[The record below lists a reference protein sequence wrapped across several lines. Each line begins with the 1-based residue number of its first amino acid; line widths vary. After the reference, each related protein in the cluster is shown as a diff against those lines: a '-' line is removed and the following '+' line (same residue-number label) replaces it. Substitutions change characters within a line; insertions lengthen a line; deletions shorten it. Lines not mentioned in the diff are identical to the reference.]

1 MLRLNGTKSSR
12 VTRSLTAAAAALT
25 LFGVAACGSGGPET
39 GSAGDELEGLEGTIG
54 SKDFAEQYILA
65 HITSQLFNAHGA
77 DTETNTSMVGS
88 TNVRSAFETG
98 ELDGYWEYT
107 GTAWIT
113 YFQETEPLETPEEM
127 FEAVKESDAE
137 DGIHWFDPAPL
148 NNTYSLA
155 ILSEKADEL
164 GVEKLSDIAGLDP
177 ADQTFCIESEF
188 STRDDGWPGLKEAY
202 DLDIPDNNVAMLD
215 TGVVYTETAKAET
228 CNFGEVFQTDG
239 RISNL
244 DLLVLEDDRNFFPA
258 YQGALTMKQEI
269 VDEYPALTEIVGELS
284 ELLTTEVMQE
294 LNELADVEGEDP
306 EDIATDWL
314 EENDL
319 V

>member
-113 YFQETEPLETPEEM
+113 YFRSEE
-127 FEAVKESDAE
+127 
-137 DGIHWFDPAPL
+137 H
-148 NNTYSLA
+148 T
-155 ILSEKADEL
+155 
-164 GVEKLSDIAGLDP
+164 
-177 ADQTFCIESEF
+177 
-188 STRDDGWPGLKEAY
+188 
-202 DLDIPDNNVAMLD
+202 
-215 TGVVYTETAKAET
+215 
-228 CNFGEVFQTDG
+228 
-239 RISNL
+239 
-244 DLLVLEDDRNFFPA
+244 
-258 YQGALTMKQEI
+258 
-269 VDEYPALTEIVGELS
+269 S
-284 ELLTTEVMQE
+284 ELQSRGQLVCR
-294 LNELADVEGEDP
+294 LL
-306 EDIATDWL
+306 L
-314 EENDL
+314 EKNDHE
-319 V
+319 